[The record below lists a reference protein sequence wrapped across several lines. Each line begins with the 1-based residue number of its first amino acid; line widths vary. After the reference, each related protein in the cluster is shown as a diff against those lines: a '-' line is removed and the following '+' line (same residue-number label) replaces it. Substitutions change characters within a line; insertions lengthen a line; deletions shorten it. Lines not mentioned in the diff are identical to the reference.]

1 MQKEDILGYILIF
14 IIFGICVYIYFDSE
28 EFQLKCIVSS
38 VDGNKYCVRE
48 RAKLQEAAD
57 LLAKTTDKCKKLVEY
72 VAQKHPDN
80 EAVKRLE
87 KGYNPKKIVETLPTS
102 EYTAYSE
109 NKGEKLAF
117 CLNTSKTDKN
127 QLIDEHTL
135 MFVSIHEL
143 SHVMTKSVG
152 HKTEFW
158 NNFKFLLQ
166 EAKAAG
172 IHEPKDYKKD
182 PQKYCSMKITDNPYF
197 DS

>member
-1 MQKEDILGYILIF
+1 MQKEDVLGYILMF
-14 IIFGICVYIYFDSE
+14 IIVCICIYIYFDSE
-28 EFQLKCIVSS
+28 EFQLKCIVST

-57 LLAKTTDKCKKLVEY
+57 LLAKTTDKCKKLVDY
-72 VAQKHPDN
+72 VVEKHPDN

-87 KGYNPKKIVETLPTS
+87 TGYNPKKIVETLPTS

-117 CLNTSKTDKN
+117 CLNTNKTDKN
-127 QLIDEHTL
+127 SLIDEHTL

-172 IHEPKDYKKD
+172 IHEPKDYKKE